1 MGKFL
6 EDYLPY
12 GKFNDTCKRSLYRNR
27 LLLEDRQPGYDED
40 FGRGRKVKLWIQ
52 FGDGL
57 DILPMR
63 NSYTW
68 NCFADY
74 F

>member
-40 FGRGRKVKLWIQ
+40 FGRGRKVKLWI
-52 FGDGL
+52 
-57 DILPMR
+57 
-63 NSYTW
+63 
-68 NCFADY
+68 
-74 F
+74 